1 MTHQAQ
7 HKIIIIRRDN
17 IGDMVCTTPLIKRVK
32 QLYPSSQLLVFCNS
46 YNAPIIKNNP
56 DIDQVYFYTKTKHV
70 GGKWRQ
76 LRAVLGTAATMFKL
90 RLQHIDVA
98 LIASPGGIKYAKLM
112 GAKKI
117 VCKPDSGG
125 RTTHEV
131 ESALSLVGLLPDET
145 QDKLLIVPDQA
156 AIERFY
162 RVNPLPTPTTKRI
175 GIHISARRV
184 LQQWPVEHFA
194 ALIDQLA
201 EQQFQIL
208 LFGSPGSADNLQ
220 HPGDDDKIA
229 AILQQLS
236 PAAASAVHPIK
247 TLQLE
252 ELVAGLAVCDAV
264 ICPDG
269 GAMHIAAGLGKPIV
283 ALFGEVDPENW
294 RPWGVPHRVL
304 KAQQTDCVA
313 EIAPQQVAEA
323 LSDLLQS
330 L

>member
-32 QLYPSSQLLVFCNS
+32 QLHPTSKLLIFCNS
-46 YNAPIIKNNP
+46 YNAPIIKDNP
-56 DIDQVYFYTKTKHV
+56 DVDQIYFYTKTKHV
-70 GGKWRQ
+70 GSKWRQ
-76 LRAVLGTAATMFKL
+76 LRAVFGTAITMFKL
-90 RLQHIDVA
+90 RRQHIDVA
-98 LIASPGGIKYAKLM
+98 LIASPGGMKYARLM
-112 GAKKI
+112 GAKDI
-117 VCKPDSGG
+117 VCKPSSNG

-131 ESALSLVGLLPDET
+131 ESALSLIGLAPNEA
-145 QDKLLIVPDQA
+145 QDKLLIVPDKG
-156 AIERFY
+156 AIDRFY
-162 RVNPLPTPTTKRI
+162 RANPLPETKTKRI

-184 LQQWPVEHFA
+184 LQQWPVENFA
-194 ALIDQLA
+194 ALIDQLN
-201 EQQFQIL
+201 ELHFQIL

-220 HPGDDDKIA
+220 HPGDDAKIA
-229 AILQQLS
+229 AIMQQIS
-236 PAAASAVHPIK
+236 PAAAVDVHPVK

-252 ELVAGLAVCDAV
+252 ELVAGLSVCDAV

-313 EIAPQQVAEA
+313 EIAPHQVTEA
-323 LSDLLQS
+323 LGELLQS